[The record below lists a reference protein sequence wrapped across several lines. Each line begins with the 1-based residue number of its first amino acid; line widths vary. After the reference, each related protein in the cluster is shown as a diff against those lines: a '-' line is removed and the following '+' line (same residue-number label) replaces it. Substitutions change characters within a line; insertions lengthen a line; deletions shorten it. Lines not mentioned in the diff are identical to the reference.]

1 MVRNVFADEWRA
13 CLGAHYVHV
22 LAEGDLRNAES
33 LRALLLKA
41 EYSETDVAALEEYV
55 RAELGV
61 ALSGASEVE
70 KAEAEAQSEAAAPEA
85 VPEVLNVVAVLAQT
99 NVSAPETEVEEISAA
114 ELAEYATLP
123 TQPTR
128 KKQRRAEQQNL
139 F

>member
-1 MVRNVFADEWRA
+1 
-13 CLGAHYVHV
+13 
-22 LAEGDLRNAES
+22 
-33 LRALLLKA
+33 
-41 EYSETDVAALEEYV
+41 V

>member
-70 KAEAEAQSEAAAPEA
+70 KAEAEAQSEAAAPGDYLGLREDDQRIASLA
-85 VPEVLNVVAVLAQT
+85 VGQVRLAD
-99 NVSAPETEVEEISAA
+99 AA
-114 ELAEYATLP
+114 
-123 TQPTR
+123 
-128 KKQRRAEQQNL
+128 
-139 F
+139 